1 MPEETRPEPS
11 LPIVG
16 SEQSI
21 EEEPRE
27 LAAKDAKELNAEQ
40 IRRRAR
46 EVARRRMRVRPRGAA
61 IGAPA
66 EIAER
71 AEERSGDPTPVRT
84 SAAIASA
91 EQSAAKKETVA
102 AELISATSLHSSD
115 AIAKSTAA
123 VRKTTDDE
131 TVHDAVGSPE
141 ALPEETEEIKP
152 TVTNEIGT
160 GGSVPEAVAQ
170 AATER
175 PAPWEIERKLKLA
188 MGPQPT
194 MRDVLARWRG
204 ALWEALHGRWSEAG
218 WEFARG
224 VFHLLTQAA
233 TWRRVGKAVLHV
245 LARFIPGREP
255 YVLRRS
261 REIRE
266 LFQFL
271 HEEPKK
277 PGTWSNCPK

>member
-16 SEQSI
+16 FEQSI

-27 LAAKDAKELNAEQ
+27 LAAKDANELNAEQ
-40 IRRRAR
+40 IRRRPR
-46 EVARRRMRVRPRGAA
+46 EPGKRMRVRPRGAA

-66 EIAER
+66 EISTR
-71 AEERSGDPTPVRT
+71 VRKLGPPE
-84 SAAIASA
+84 ARA

-102 AELISATSLHSSD
+102 AELTGAASLHSSE
-115 AIAKSTAA
+115 AITKSTAA
-123 VRKTTDDE
+123 VRETSDDE

-141 ALPEETEEIKP
+141 ALPEESEEIKQ
-152 TVTNEIGT
+152 TVTDEIGT
-160 GGSVPEAVAQ
+160 SGSVPEAVAQ
-170 AATER
+170 ASTER

-194 MRDVLARWRG
+194 TRDVLARWRD

-224 VFHLLTQAA
+224 AFHLLTQAA